1 MGSLP
6 LVDAKRVPQ
15 PHEQTPKPEH
25 LWILGVADGLDMC
38 HNDRAPT
45 ARIPTDCWTGATID
59 LNAPD
64 RTIFRNILLILNRLH
79 NKIKSIVQ
87 MNCSYIGINTVFSI
101 KTVRPA
107 ISTVT
112 LNNVMKYTLTR
123 FTTIVRIIDWQ
134 PWWVRSMSMN
144 SAMSNISRTAYGVG
158 RIVMKWNDSTI
169 YFLHKIHFNDKN
181 MLVIISGLNHSELLL
196 GYW

>member
-64 RTIFRNILLILNRLH
+64 RTIFRNILLISNRLH

-123 FTTIVRIIDWQ
+123 FHNYCTYNRLTAVMSAFNVHELCDVEHQSHRI
-134 PWWVRSMSMN
+134 RCGKN
-144 SAMSNISRTAYGVG
+144 CNE
-158 RIVMKWNDSTI
+158 MKRFNNL
-169 YFLHKIHFNDKN
+169 FLTQNPF
-181 MLVIISGLNHSELLL
+181 
-196 GYW
+196 